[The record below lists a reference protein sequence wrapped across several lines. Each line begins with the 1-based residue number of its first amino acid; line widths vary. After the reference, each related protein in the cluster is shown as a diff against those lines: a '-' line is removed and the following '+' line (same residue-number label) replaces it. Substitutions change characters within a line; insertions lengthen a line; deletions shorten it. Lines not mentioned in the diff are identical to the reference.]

1 MEDPQMRINIL
12 AVLALTLVAAI
23 SISNVT
29 ATTSTDQSLPAKDVS
44 SPILRTMQAGNTTT
58 NETVA
63 RLLVLRNWNN
73 FVENFDQQSK
83 INNDTARGNISYGQ
97 AMILSTSLLVLNSQA
112 LSEGERIVPGE
123 KYSEFHKYTLNSM
136 RYFNIYLYNIAKLFE
151 TRQGT
156 YARNARDAF
165 NASLDNYT
173 KGKEEADFLF

>member
-1 MEDPQMRINIL
+1 MRINIL
-12 AVLALTLVAAI
+12 VVLALTLVAAI

-29 ATTSTDQSLPAKDVS
+29 ATISTDKSLPAKDVS
-44 SPILRTMQAGNTTT
+44 SPILRTMQAGNTT

-73 FVENFDQQSK
+73 FVENFDQQSR

-112 LSEGERIVPGE
+112 LAEGERIVPGD
-123 KYSEFHKYTLNSM
+123 KYSDFHEYTLSAM
-136 RYFNIYLYNIAKLFE
+136 RNFNVYLYNIAKLFE
-151 TRQGT
+151 TRQGI

-173 KGKEEADFLF
+173 KGTDEANFLF